1 MKHAL
6 RSSVRTAGP
15 RRGGTGA
22 AGADLFWYLFILAM
36 RHALLRVLSRLACA
50 LAHLA
55 STVREAKFALLHFFV
70 ILCIFLF
77 GAFIF
82 FVLLCVRP
90 DCGLCF
96 YRYKIVSHHSV
107 RSGRAVYRTVP

>member
-1 MKHAL
+1 M
-6 RSSVRTAGP
+6 SQVRTAA
-15 RRGGTGA
+15 RRLSHMDSTSIHA
-22 AGADLFWYLFILAM
+22 FVLRAAARVRAGAPRKYCT
-36 RHALLRVLSRLACA
+36 RGK
-50 LAHLA
+50 
-55 STVREAKFALLHFFV
+55 VRAFAFSFV

-107 RSGRAVYRTVP
+107 RSGRAVYRTVISRTVPRTYG